1 MGGGGNGDELEVVAK
16 EIVCL
21 LMHAFSIFML
31 LFGSHQKN
39 KR

>member
-1 MGGGGNGDELEVVAK
+1 VVIEK

-21 LMHAFSIFML
+21 LMHAFSNFML

>member
-1 MGGGGNGDELEVVAK
+1 VVIEK

-21 LMHAFSIFML
+21 LMHVFSNFML